1 MIEETSVMPS
11 LVPPILSLPF
21 LLFLSL
27 FDSTLTC
34 SIDKSRCD
42 SAPFVPGHNLAG
54 EGFDV
59 VTLKRKGAYLI
70 DTKTFLNPDKT
81 CTLCSNP
88 QQGKE
93 LQKLSLSVVD
103 WRANSDCTMD
113 VTSTSQNSVSELAV
127 ATTNTVSEN
136 WKAGLDYKMK
146 GSASAPVGPVI
157 LTVEKDVS
165 SGIEM
170 GGSQSDI
177 TNFAR
182 TKAKQGS
189 HSFYSQNLT
198 CRLYSYRVPNTPTL
212 STEFLKDIS
221 LNSKA
226 HYRQLIRTYGTHY
239 IHQVNLGGQV
249 TVTTA
254 ISTCQAQNSG
264 HSTQEV
270 ESCLSM
276 GFKKNIGLGVNA
288 NFHKCATV
296 LDSHSSK
303 SSSGSEI
310 FSQYS
315 RVTGGSSWTMDMSP
329 NSDNVE
335 GFRNWKSSLK
345 DHPDIIYYSLKP
357 LHQLIPDPVA
367 RQGVKKA
374 VQEYLIENAIM
385 ETREL
390 PCGDPNSKKDSFC
403 CFKSV
408 SQGHLVVTVVR
419 AWDLYGDAEWI
430 QGETDAYAVV
440 TYGSKIKHTDMI
452 TSQNPVWNALLEMG
466 TFQKDE
472 ELTVI
477 VMDQDTLD
485 SNDNLGSCT
494 KTIHQGT
501 HEYNCSLTTGTVE
514 FRYTLTCEP
523 YLIGDQCETY
533 KPSENIV
540 YNYFNITE
548 FEPFQPN
555 SKSVTLFSDLP
566 TQSSALAFLSFI
578 YMFL

>member
-1 MIEETSVMPS
+1 MCVNVHREANHNTSIRANQNPRNSPKTTDRTRERRNFANSTFDEPDTTLIVDDITKHIRMAKTKNLTMADTSVRE
-11 LVPPILSLPF
+11 
-21 LLFLSL
+21 
-27 FDSTLTC
+27 LTEM
-34 SIDKSRCD
+34 
-42 SAPFVPGHNLAG
+42 L
-54 EGFDV
+54 
-59 VTLKRKGAYLI
+59 
-70 DTKTFLNPDKT
+70 
-81 CTLCSNP
+81 
-88 QQGKE
+88 
-93 LQKLSLSVVD
+93 
-103 WRANSDCTMD
+103 
-113 VTSTSQNSVSELAV
+113 
-127 ATTNTVSEN
+127 
-136 WKAGLDYKMK
+136 
-146 GSASAPVGPVI
+146 PVI
-157 LTVEKDVS
+157 LSTHPSNMKIIIHTGTFDILQRKTGSEILNIYFSILLEKVNNFQQHVFITLGK
-165 SGIEM
+165 GI
-170 GGSQSDI
+170 GSFSRLLGLN
-177 TNFAR
+177 TW
-182 TKAKQGS
+182 
-189 HSFYSQNLT
+189 LT
-198 CRLYSYRVPNTPTL
+198 SACLNHGISYRVPNTPTL

>member
-1 MIEETSVMPS
+1 MCVNVHREANHNTSIRANQNPRNSPKTTDRTRERRNFANSTFDEPDTTLIVDDITKHIRMAKTKNLTMADTSVRE
-11 LVPPILSLPF
+11 
-21 LLFLSL
+21 
-27 FDSTLTC
+27 LTEM
-34 SIDKSRCD
+34 
-42 SAPFVPGHNLAG
+42 L
-54 EGFDV
+54 
-59 VTLKRKGAYLI
+59 
-70 DTKTFLNPDKT
+70 
-81 CTLCSNP
+81 
-88 QQGKE
+88 
-93 LQKLSLSVVD
+93 
-103 WRANSDCTMD
+103 
-113 VTSTSQNSVSELAV
+113 
-127 ATTNTVSEN
+127 
-136 WKAGLDYKMK
+136 
-146 GSASAPVGPVI
+146 PVI
-157 LTVEKDVS
+157 LSTHPSNMKIIIHTGTFDILQRKTGSEILNIYFSILLEKVNNFQQHVFITLGK
-165 SGIEM
+165 GI
-170 GGSQSDI
+170 GSFSRLLGLN
-177 TNFAR
+177 TW
-182 TKAKQGS
+182 
-189 HSFYSQNLT
+189 LT
-198 CRLYSYRVPNTPTL
+198 SACLNHGISYRVPNTPTL

-264 HSTQEV
+264 HSTQE
-270 ESCLSM
+270 
-276 GFKKNIGLGVNA
+276 
-288 NFHKCATV
+288 
-296 LDSHSSK
+296 
-303 SSSGSEI
+303 
-310 FSQYS
+310 
-315 RVTGGSSWTMDMSP
+315 
-329 NSDNVE
+329 
-335 GFRNWKSSLK
+335 
-345 DHPDIIYYSLKP
+345 
-357 LHQLIPDPVA
+357 
-367 RQGVKKA
+367 KA

>member
-1 MIEETSVMPS
+1 MLQQFLGVQMNLFSPPFPLYLLTCLLLFLPTSSSVMPS

-264 HSTQEV
+264 HSTQE
-270 ESCLSM
+270 
-276 GFKKNIGLGVNA
+276 
-288 NFHKCATV
+288 
-296 LDSHSSK
+296 
-303 SSSGSEI
+303 
-310 FSQYS
+310 
-315 RVTGGSSWTMDMSP
+315 
-329 NSDNVE
+329 
-335 GFRNWKSSLK
+335 
-345 DHPDIIYYSLKP
+345 
-357 LHQLIPDPVA
+357 
-367 RQGVKKA
+367 KA